1 MPGSWIAEFILGLGI
16 LVLGLIVAAH
26 PTHSLNL
33 VGILIGVAMIAAGV
47 YQVVRSLQADTGDR
61 AWRAIGGIL
70 FFLAGIFFIR
80 HIGLTLALIGL
91 FAGFAF
97 IIAGI
102 AALAEAVGPH
112 STMTRIWAVL
122 FGLIALAAGI
132 SAIVTPIH
140 SLTRLAIV
148 LGWGLAA
155 IGIMSMIGAFVS
167 WRELRKLRE
176 ELQPGQV
183 SVPGQRSEVAGVEG
197 YGGSPGTSAEAQSA
211 EHRHRRSRL

>member
-1 MPGSWIAEFILGLGI
+1 MAEFVLGLGI
-16 LVLGLIVAAH
+16 LVLGLIVAAN

-33 VGILIGVAMIAAGV
+33 IGILIGVAMIAAGV
-47 YQVVRSLQADTGDR
+47 YQVVRSLQGGSEDR
-61 AWRAIGGIL
+61 GWRAIGGIL

-80 HIGLTLALIGL
+80 HIGLSLTLIGL

-102 AALAEAVGPH
+102 AALAEAVGDH
-112 STMTRIWAVL
+112 SAMMRIWAVL
-122 FGLIALAAGI
+122 FGLIAIAAGI
-132 SAIVTPIH
+132 GAIVTPIH

-148 LGWGLAA
+148 VGWGLAA

-167 WRELRKLRE
+167 MLELRKLRKE
-176 ELQPGQV
+176 MRHGEV

-197 YGGSPGTSAEAQSA
+197 YGGSPGTRAEEQSA
-211 EHRHRRSRL
+211 EQRHRRSRL